1 MSLVIVA
8 SHSGYG
14 HTRRVA
20 DAVVAGAASVPG
32 TRAEA
37 IDVAAMQDGDWAR
50 LAKAD
55 AIVFGAPTYMGGPS
69 APFKVFADE
78 SSKVWFTQAWK
89 DKIAGGFT
97 CSLNMSG
104 DKLSTLQY
112 LMTLAMQHGM
122 VWVGLGMM
130 PPREPG
136 APNELNRLGAFIG
149 VMAQAGNVPPELEPP
164 HGDLE
169 TGRAYGVR
177 IATMARRHR
186 G

>member
-1 MSLVIVA
+1 MAWTHLLLAGLFEIGFALGLKHTDGFTRLWPSLGTA
-8 SHSGYG
+8 
-14 HTRRVA
+14 A
-20 DAVVAGAASVPG
+20 AAAAS
-32 TRAEA
+32 
-37 IDVAAMQDGDWAR
+37 
-50 LAKAD
+50 L
-55 AIVFGAPTYMGGPS
+55 
-69 APFKVFADE
+69 
-78 SSKVWFTQAWK
+78 
-89 DKIAGGFT
+89 
-97 CSLNMSG
+97 
-104 DKLSTLQY
+104 Y